1 MSLDFQ
7 PNRKLA
13 LFLLQKQLPDFVSDS
28 VNLEGIHCTV
38 PEVQTLME
46 GISIGGRRL
55 EEELIIHNQIV
66 AWRFLITSVREN
78 TFEVSKPFVC
88 QLHAIAGKEESLTC
102 GMFRDGGVSISGT
115 PYIPPDYQQ
124 LDHHWNMLENSLH
137 HDANK
142 PDATSL
148 AEIYAQAIHI
158 FLQMARNQFFF
169 DVNRRT
175 GRLMMNGVLL
185 TTGLPAINLPASRQL
200 EFNRLMLDFYPS
212 GHEGPMR
219 EFMLTCLDK
228 RHIEIMQ
235 ECPES
240 VRPKNTTKNQNKDN
254 KKYK

>member
-55 EEELIIHNQIV
+55 EEELIIHNQIA
-66 AWRFLITSVREN
+66 AWRFLIKSVREN
-78 TFEVSKPFVC
+78 TFEVSKPFIC
-88 QLHAIAGKEESLTC
+88 QLHAIAGKDESLTC
-102 GMFRDGGVSISGT
+102 GMFRDGGVSIAGT
-115 PYIPPDYQQ
+115 LYIPPDHQE
-124 LDHHWNMLENSLH
+124 LEHHWNELENSMRS
-137 HDANK
+137 DAGEPK
-142 PDATSL
+142 AISL
-148 AEIYAQAIHI
+148 DKIYAQAIHV
-158 FLQMARNQFFF
+158 FLQVARNQFFF
-169 DVNRRT
+169 DVNKRT

-185 TTGLPAINLPASRQL
+185 TKGLPAINLPASRQL
-200 EFNRLMLDFYPS
+200 EFNRLMLDFYPG

-219 EFMLTCLDK
+219 DFMLTCLDK
-228 RHIEIMQ
+228 RHIEIMK

-240 VRPKNTTKNQNKDN
+240 VK
-254 KKYK
+254 